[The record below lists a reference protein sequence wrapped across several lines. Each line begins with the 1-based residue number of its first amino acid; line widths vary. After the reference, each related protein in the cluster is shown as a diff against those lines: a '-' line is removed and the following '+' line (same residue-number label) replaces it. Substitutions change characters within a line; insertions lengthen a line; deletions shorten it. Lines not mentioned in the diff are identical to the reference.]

1 MVLIKLINGTVLG
14 AFATTPFVKS
24 QGRFPEKGS
33 GLLYS
38 SQSKKTYRLK
48 QDAEAMAITYNDYFL
63 MWGNA

>member
-14 AFATTPFVKS
+14 AFATTPFVKN
-24 QGRFPEKGS
+24 QGRFAEKGS

-48 QDAEAMAITYNDYFL
+48 
-63 MWGNA
+63 